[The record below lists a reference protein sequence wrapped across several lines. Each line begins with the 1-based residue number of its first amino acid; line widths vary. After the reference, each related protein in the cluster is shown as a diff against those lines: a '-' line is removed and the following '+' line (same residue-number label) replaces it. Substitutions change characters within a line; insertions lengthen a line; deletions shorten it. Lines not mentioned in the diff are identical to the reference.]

1 MGYPNTFELAATDRM
16 TGLATADY
24 FRHLLR
30 EELLPRARESDGPL
44 SLFLFDLDDFLA
56 INQRHGRGGGDAVL
70 TRVAGALTEALP
82 ETAVLTRYGGDE
94 FGGALPDTRLDD
106 AFTLL
111 EELRRRVGSL
121 EFEGLPGVRIT
132 CSIGLAAF
140 PIHGQTDAELM
151 RQAGRGS
158 LHREGERAEQGR
170 AAPRG
175 QPDGHEDELLHSDP
189 AREAVEAR
197 EDARAE
203 RGEHPARGARRRAEE
218 VQRSAGRPTRTVN
231 SSHRLQ
237 LRQSRRKHT
246 L

>member
-151 RQAGRGS
+151 RQADEALYIAKESGRNKVALPLADS
-158 LHREGERAEQGR
+158 RMVTKTSYYTQTQLERLSRLAKTLGR
-170 AAPRG
+170 NEASI
-175 QPDGHEDELLHSDP
+175 L
-189 AREAVEAR
+189 REALD
-197 EDARAE
+197 DALKKYNDQLGAPPE
-203 RGEHPARGARRRAEE
+203 R
-218 VQRSAGRPTRTVN
+218 
-231 SSHRLQ
+231 
-237 LRQSRRKHT
+237 
-246 L
+246 